1 MFSFIIV
8 CLQAQLICDNN
19 KISSSSNSMVPD
31 YQLPVMVSSL
41 YELNTF
47 GCFSSIISQM
57 HLLWELVLTAEPIVV
72 MATSPTYCSQIV
84 QALVR

>member
-1 MFSFIIV
+1 M
-8 CLQAQLICDNN
+8 CLQAQLTCDNN
-19 KISSSSNSMVPD
+19 KISSSSSSMVPD

-47 GCFSSIISQM
+47 GCISSIVSHM
-57 HLLWELVLTAEPIVV
+57 HILWELVLLTEPIVV
-72 MATSPTYCSQIV
+72 MASTPAYCSQIV

>member
-1 MFSFIIV
+1 M
-8 CLQAQLICDNN
+8 CDNN

-31 YQLPVMVSSL
+31 YQLPVVVSSL

-47 GCFSSIISQM
+47 GCFSSIVSQM
-57 HLLWELVLTAEPIVV
+57 HLLWELVLTTEPIVV
-72 MATSPTYCSQIV
+72 MASSPTYSSQVV